1 MACLFIGTI
10 VAKPSSAEEKF
21 DAATLAAG
29 EPADGFIVRY
39 RDGSKRQLDRIE
51 MIQQL
56 GIAVRS
62 VNKSVGQINLLHE
75 RKLGTGADLFRFD
88 QQLNATQVEAVIRSI
103 AKDPDVIFVEPNI
116 RLYHT
121 LSPNDEKF
129 SMQYGFQEGIGGSNA
144 TLAWD
149 TGYRGANS
157 IVAVIDTGYRPHPD
171 LHANIIDGYDF
182 ISDAGTAN
190 DGNGRDSSALD
201 PGDWVATDFCGTAQP
216 ASKSSWHGTHVAG
229 TVAAVTNNNSGVAGM
244 AHESKVLAVRVLGRC
259 GGTLAD
265 IADAIT
271 WASGGNIAGVPDIG
285 SLKADV
291 INMSLGGP
299 GNCNANSIMQ
309 DAINGAISRGTTVV
323 VAAGNSNASVAGYT
337 PAGCTGAGL
346 IVVGAT
352 GPAGE
357 KAKFSNYGAD
367 VDVSAPGVS
376 IMSTMNT
383 GLSTPDEDNYV
394 SYNGTSM
401 AAPHVAGLVAMMHSK
416 PSTDCAPSECETLVK
431 ENAKPFGIVPSQP
444 MGTGIIDALKTIN
457 AVP

>member
-1 MACLFIGTI
+1 
-10 VAKPSSAEEKF
+10 
-21 DAATLAAG
+21 
-29 EPADGFIVRY
+29 
-39 RDGSKRQLDRIE
+39 

-56 GIAVRS
+56 DIAVSS
-62 VNKSVGQINLLHE
+62 VEKSVGDINLLHQ

-88 QQLNATQVEAVIRSI
+88 QPINTAQVAAVIRSI
-103 AKDPDVIFVEPNI
+103 AKDPDVVFVEPNI

-157 IVAVIDTGYRPHPD
+157 IVAVLDTGYHPHPD
-171 LHANIIDGYDF
+171 LNANIIDGYDF
-182 ISDAGTAN
+182 ISDARTAN
-190 DGNGRDSSALD
+190 DDNGRDSSALD
-201 PGDWVATDFCGTAQP
+201 PGDWVELGFCGP
-216 ASKSSWHGTHVAG
+216 GRPSSKSSWHGTHVAG
-229 TVAAVTNNNSGVAGM
+229 TVAAVTNNNAGVAGM
-244 AHESKVLAVRVLGRC
+244 AYESKVLAVRVLGRC

-299 GNCNANSIMQ
+299 GNCNPNSIMQ

-323 VAAGNSNASVAGYT
+323 VAAGNSNASVSGYI

-352 GPAGE
+352 DPEGK
-357 KAKFSNYGAD
+357 KALFSNYGAD
-367 VDVSAPGVS
+367 VDVSAPGVD
-376 IMSTMNT
+376 IHSTANT
-383 GLSTPDEDNYV
+383 GLSTPHEDGYV
-394 SYNGTSM
+394 SNSGTSM

-416 PSTDCAPSECETLVK
+416 PSIDCAPSECETLVK
-431 ENAKPFGIVPSQP
+431 ANSKPFGVVPSQS

-457 AVP
+457 AAP